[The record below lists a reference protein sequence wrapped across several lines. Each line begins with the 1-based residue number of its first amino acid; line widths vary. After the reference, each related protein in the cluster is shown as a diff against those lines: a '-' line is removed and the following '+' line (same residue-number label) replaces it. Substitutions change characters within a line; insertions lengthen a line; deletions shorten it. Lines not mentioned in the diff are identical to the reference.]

1 MIEAETLSERVGHA
15 FANSE
20 PLRIAGAGSK
30 HFLQTPG
37 QPNTGSVL
45 DLSQYA
51 GVVSYEPTELVLT
64 ARSGTPISE
73 IESLLAKEG
82 QALPFDP
89 PVYSGADTL
98 GGVVACAAS
107 GPSHSYS
114 GGVRDFILGTRI
126 INGRGEDLRFG
137 GEVMKNVAGYDV
149 SRLQV
154 GARGS
159 LGVLLDLS
167 VKVLPRHEAQ
177 ETVSFTCDSSA
188 VLEKLIAL
196 ERQPLPLDAAAIVPL
211 ANEASDDKVRL
222 LIRFSGSAAAVKRA
236 VADIGGDVES
246 HSAQWWASL
255 RDLTHPFF
263 CHVADKAGSNSSVP
277 LWRFTLPAE
286 TPLES
291 FAEAIPGLHR
301 SDWLYDWGGRLR
313 WVRADASFAEMAAV
327 AQRLKGKVSC
337 ITNKPDDSV
346 YDSEPATAPATAL
359 ENLHMRIK
367 ASFDPRHILNRG
379 VLPFEKKMSS
389 MPVVEP
395 LATSIST

>member
-1 MIEAETLSERVGHA
+1 
-15 FANSE
+15 
-20 PLRIAGAGSK
+20 
-30 HFLQTPG
+30 LQPSG
-37 QPNTGSVL
+37 QSIIGSVL
-45 DLSQYA
+45 DISQYT

-64 ARSGTPISE
+64 AKSGTPITE
-73 IESLLAKEG
+73 LESLLAKEG

-89 PVYSGADTL
+89 PLYSGADTL
-98 GGVVACAAS
+98 GGVVACATS

-177 ETVSFTCDSSA
+177 ETVSFSCDRST
-188 VLEKLIAL
+188 VVEKLTVL
-196 ERQPLPLDAAAIVPL
+196 ERQPLPLDAAAIVPCDGQTS
-211 ANEASDDKVRL
+211 EASDDKVRL
-222 LIRFSGSAAAVKRA
+222 LIRFSGSTAAVKRA
-236 VADIGGDVES
+236 VADIGGDVEAQ
-246 HSAQWWASL
+246 SAQWWSSL

-263 CHVADKAGSNSSVP
+263 GNVAGKAGSDSPVP
-277 LWRFTLPAE
+277 LWRFALPAD
-286 TPLES
+286 TPLDT
-291 FAEAIPGLHR
+291 FAEAVPGLQKNG
-301 SDWLYDWGGRLR
+301 WLYDWGGRLR
-313 WVRADASFAEMAAV
+313 WVRSDASYAEMSAV
-327 AQRLKGKVSC
+327 AHRLKGKVSC
-337 ITNKPDDSV
+337 IASKSDSPMH
-346 YDSEPATAPATAL
+346 DSEPATAL

-395 LATSIST
+395 SATSVTT